1 MQDRKDK
8 REQAWQNKDGA
19 GKAHVPGVGYSTIV
33 GSSGCSISC
42 ICLLKEAFG
51 STASPV
57 LAAARSA
64 ARCGAVR
71 LNSCRMFLASWV
83 SLCEAQPPLLCSAT
97 MPNAAFGGAPRSPP
111 WAALRNTPPFGVWW
125 GRLEGGSARR
135 RGGEVLANKLA
146 ASGKTSHSTV
156 TSHWNFIFRRLWRRV
171 QGAPSRRTSGRT
183 TAETNIW
190 SLPRHDQIS
199 RAAARSPAHMDM
211 MIQERTQALLRS
223 PGAATEQPGL
233 TPPAAC
239 ACGVEHVACGS
250 TGMWSCRVELC
261 ARPPLSLP
269 QEISIPAIAAA
280 ASLESPHC
288 AASSSMLGCLLSSAS
303 SFLRPIRD
311 AGFLASR
318 LLVASHSSGG

>member
-125 GRLEGGSARR
+125 GCLEGGSARR
-135 RGGEVLANKLA
+135 RGGVLEVLANKLA
-146 ASGKTSHSTV
+146 ASGKTTLDGYVTLEFHFSQTLAARPRRPL
-156 TSHWNFIFRRLWRRV
+156 TSHLWPNDCRDQYMV
-171 QGAPSRRTSGRT
+171 APQT
-183 TAETNIW
+183 
-190 SLPRHDQIS
+190 
-199 RAAARSPAHMDM
+199 
-211 MIQERTQALLRS
+211 
-223 PGAATEQPGL
+223 
-233 TPPAAC
+233 
-239 ACGVEHVACGS
+239 
-250 TGMWSCRVELC
+250 
-261 ARPPLSLP
+261 
-269 QEISIPAIAAA
+269 
-280 ASLESPHC
+280 
-288 AASSSMLGCLLSSAS
+288 
-303 SFLRPIRD
+303 
-311 AGFLASR
+311 
-318 LLVASHSSGG
+318 

>member
-135 RGGEVLANKLA
+135 RGGVLEVLANKLA
-146 ASGKTSHSTV
+146 ASGKTTLDGYVTLEFHFSQTLAARPRRPL
-156 TSHWNFIFRRLWRRV
+156 TSHLWPNDCRDQYMV
-171 QGAPSRRTSGRT
+171 APQT
-183 TAETNIW
+183 
-190 SLPRHDQIS
+190 
-199 RAAARSPAHMDM
+199 
-211 MIQERTQALLRS
+211 
-223 PGAATEQPGL
+223 
-233 TPPAAC
+233 
-239 ACGVEHVACGS
+239 
-250 TGMWSCRVELC
+250 
-261 ARPPLSLP
+261 
-269 QEISIPAIAAA
+269 
-280 ASLESPHC
+280 
-288 AASSSMLGCLLSSAS
+288 
-303 SFLRPIRD
+303 
-311 AGFLASR
+311 
-318 LLVASHSSGG
+318 

>member
-135 RGGEVLANKLA
+135 RGGVREVLANKLA
-146 ASGKTSHSTV
+146 ASGKT
-156 TSHWNFIFRRLWRRV
+156 RRLRHTGISFFADFG
-171 QGAPSRRTSGRT
+171 GASKAPPHVAPL
-183 TAETNIW
+183 AERLQRPIYG
-190 SLPRHDQIS
+190 
-199 RAAARSPAHMDM
+199 RSPDM
-211 MIQERTQALLRS
+211 IKSAAQQRDRPRT
-223 PGAATEQPGL
+223 
-233 TPPAAC
+233 
-239 ACGVEHVACGS
+239 
-250 TGMWSCRVELC
+250 W
-261 ARPPLSLP
+261 
-269 QEISIPAIAAA
+269 I
-280 ASLESPHC
+280 
-288 AASSSMLGCLLSSAS
+288 
-303 SFLRPIRD
+303 
-311 AGFLASR
+311 
-318 LLVASHSSGG
+318 